1 MKNKL
6 NSQLDT
12 KQLEIWHVNC
22 AQKTKHSIIDASV
35 ILAVVHTT
43 FRVSRRRCEMY
54 IGHVCLS
61 VCLILATFPHYCMDP
76 DVTWRMVGGA
86 PSCALLGGL
95 AICAWVSLL

>member
-12 KQLEIWHVNC
+12 KLLEIWHVNC
-22 AQKTKHSIIDASV
+22 AQKTTHSIIDASV

-61 VCLILATFPHYCMDP
+61 DP
-76 DVTWRMVGGA
+76 RYIPT
-86 PSCALLGGL
+86 LLHGPRCNLGNGRGY
-95 AICAWVSLL
+95 S